1 MTDAMVM
8 DSRRCDRNADQL
20 AQIFHH
26 VSRLPQHQSHELL
39 MLRHRYLALI
49 EEALKIND
57 AIGKMYEKGLI

>member
-1 MTDAMVM
+1 
-8 DSRRCDRNADQL
+8 
-20 AQIFHH
+20 
-26 VSRLPQHQSHELL
+26 